1 MLVGVV
7 AAVLAATAILLAIG
21 NHVSDTTG
29 ARMLE
34 GSGIAATQ
42 TRELPPFDAVELAG
56 SNTVAISVGGKQ
68 SVVVHAD
75 DNLLDRVTTRVKGG
89 KLVIGN
95 AAGGFSTKG
104 PMSVEVT
111 VPAVN
116 ELTLGGSGTIRAEG
130 VDADVLTVELYG
142 SGGVRASGRAHRVD
156 VRLAGSGDVQL
167 RELVA
172 DDVKA
177 IVNGTGSVAVH
188 ATESVDASVPGTGSI
203 VYAGNPARVRKSV
216 TGIGSVTGR

>member
-7 AAVLAATAILLAIG
+7 AAVLAATAILLFIG
-21 NHVSDTTG
+21 NHVSDSTES
-29 ARMLE
+29 RMLE
-34 GSGIAATQ
+34 GSGITATQ

-75 DNLLDRVTTRVKGG
+75 DNLLDRVTTRVSGG

-95 AAGGFSTKG
+95 EAGGFTTKG
-104 PMSVEVT
+104 PMRVEVT

-116 ELTLGGSGTIRAEG
+116 ELTLGGSGTIAAEG
-130 VDADVLTVELYG
+130 VDADVLTVDLVG

-156 VRLAGSGDVQL
+156 VRLNGSGDVQL

-177 IVNGTGSVAVH
+177 TVNGTGSVAVN
-188 ATESVDASVPGTGSI
+188 ATESLDASVPGTGSI

-216 TGIGSVTGR
+216 TGVGSVTSR